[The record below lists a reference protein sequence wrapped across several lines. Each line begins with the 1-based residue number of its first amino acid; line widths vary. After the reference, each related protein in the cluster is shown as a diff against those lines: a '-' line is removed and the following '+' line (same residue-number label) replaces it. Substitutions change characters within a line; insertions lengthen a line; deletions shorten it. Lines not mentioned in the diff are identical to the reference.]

1 MKKKKNYK
9 RLRILA
15 NATNKYKRVEA
26 QTSKTRQNATIKLA
40 KEKSG

>member
-9 RLRILA
+9 RLRLA
-15 NATNKYKRVEA
+15 NETNIYKGVEA
-26 QTSKTRQNATIKLA
+26 RTSKTRQNATIKLA